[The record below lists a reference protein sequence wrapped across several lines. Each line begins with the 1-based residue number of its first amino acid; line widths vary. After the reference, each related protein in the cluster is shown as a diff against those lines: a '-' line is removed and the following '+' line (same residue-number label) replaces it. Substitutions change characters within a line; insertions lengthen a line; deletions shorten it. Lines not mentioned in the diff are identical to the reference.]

1 MAGLDLD
8 NRPWY
13 FALIVGLVLS
23 GLLIFAFENYLFSDI
38 QKDINRS
45 TSELEAL
52 KKKVT
57 EGKIAEGRLPQFR
70 EEFAR
75 LDTELQR
82 LLRILPTA
90 KQTDELIK
98 KIKSLTERGN
108 FRLVIFQP
116 QPFVK
121 KDFYS
126 EWPIS
131 VQLEASYHELALF
144 FDRLSRF
151 SRIINIDTL
160 AITADTRSR
169 SAYTI
174 DTTFVMKTF
183 IYDENQNQSQQEGAP
198 R

>member
-13 FALIVGLVLS
+13 FAVIVGVVIS

-45 TSELEAL
+45 TSDLEAL

-70 EEFAR
+70 EESER
-75 LDTELQR
+75 LETELQR

-108 FRLVIFQP
+108 FRLVTFQP

-160 AITADTRSR
+160 ALSADTRPR
-169 SAYTI
+169 SSYTI
-174 DTTFVMKTF
+174 NTTFVMKTF
-183 IYDENQNQSQQEGAP
+183 IYDEAKQGGAQ
-198 R
+198 

>member
-45 TSELEAL
+45 TSDLEAL

-108 FRLVIFQP
+108 FRLVTFQP

-160 AITADTRSR
+160 AITADNRTR

-183 IYDENQNQSQQEGAP
+183 IYDENQNQNQQEGAP
-198 R
+198 

>member
-1 MAGLDLD
+1 MAGLDLE

-13 FALIVGLVLS
+13 VALILGVVIAGVL
-23 GLLIFAFENYLFSDI
+23 IWAFENYLFSDI
-38 QKDINRS
+38 QKDIKGRTND
-45 TSELEAL
+45 LQVL
-52 KKKVT
+52 QGKVR
-57 EGKIAEGRLPQFR
+57 EGKAAEARLPQFR
-70 EEFAR
+70 EEAER
-75 LDTELQR
+75 LETELSR

-108 FRLVIFQP
+108 FRLVSFQP
-116 QPFVK
+116 QAFVK

-126 EWPIS
+126 EWPIG

-151 SRIINIDTL
+151 SRIINVESL
-160 AITADTRSR
+160 
-169 SAYTI
+169 SASASNKKGSSYTI
-174 DTTFVMKTF
+174 NVAFTMKTF
-183 IYDENQNQSQQEGAP
+183 IYGEVAKEGV

>member
-13 FALIVGLVLS
+13 FALIVGLVIS

-38 QKDINRS
+38 QKDIDRS
-45 TSELEAL
+45 TSDLAAL

-75 LDTELQR
+75 LDAELQR

-108 FRLVIFQP
+108 FRLVTFQP

-160 AITADTRSR
+160 AISADSRPRSN
-169 SAYTI
+169 YTI
-174 DTTFVMKTF
+174 NTTFVMKTF
-183 IYDENQNQSQQEGAP
+183 IYDEPSQAPKPEGA

>member
-1 MAGLDLD
+1 MAGLDLE

-13 FALIVGLVLS
+13 FALILGVVIAGVL
-23 GLLIFAFENYLFSDI
+23 IWAFENYLFSDI
-38 QKDINRS
+38 QKDIKARTND
-45 TSELEAL
+45 LQVL
-52 KKKVT
+52 QGKVR
-57 EGKIAEGRLPQFR
+57 EGKAAEARLPQFR
-70 EEFAR
+70 EEAER
-75 LDTELQR
+75 LETELNR

-108 FRLVIFQP
+108 FRLVTFQP
-116 QPFVK
+116 QGFVK

-126 EWPIS
+126 EWPIN

-151 SRIINIDTL
+151 SRIINVETL
-160 AITADTRSR
+160 AA
-169 SAYTI
+169 SALSKRGSPYTI
-174 DTTFVMKTF
+174 STSFTMKTF
-183 IYDENQNQSQQEGAP
+183 IYGDAKQEGAP

>member
-1 MAGLDLD
+1 MAGLDLE

-13 FALIVGLVLS
+13 FALIIGVVVAGVL
-23 GLLIFAFENYLFSDI
+23 IWAFENYLFSDI
-38 QKDINRS
+38 QKDIKGRTND
-45 TSELEAL
+45 LQVL
-52 KKKVT
+52 QGKVR
-57 EGKIAEGRLPQFR
+57 EGKAAEARLPQFR
-70 EEFAR
+70 EEAER
-75 LDTELQR
+75 LETELNR

-108 FRLVIFQP
+108 FRLVTFQP
-116 QPFVK
+116 LGFVK

-126 EWPIS
+126 EWPIT

-151 SRIINIDTL
+151 SRIINVETL
-160 AITADTRSR
+160 TAGTLNKKGSP
-169 SAYTI
+169 YTI
-174 DTTFVMKTF
+174 STSFTMKTF
-183 IYDENQNQSQQEGAP
+183 IYGDTTKQEGAP

>member
-13 FALIVGLVLS
+13 FALIVGLVIS

-38 QKDINRS
+38 RKDIDRS
-45 TSELEAL
+45 TSDLAAL

-108 FRLVIFQP
+108 FRLVTFQP
-116 QPFVK
+116 QGFVK
-121 KDFYS
+121 QDFYS

-160 AITADTRSR
+160 AISADSRPRSN
-169 SAYTI
+169 YTI
-174 DTTFVMKTF
+174 NTTFVMKTF
-183 IYDENQNQSQQEGAP
+183 IYDEPTPQPQQEGA

>member
-23 GLLIFAFENYLFSDI
+23 GLLIFAFENYLFADI
-38 QKDINRS
+38 QKDITRS
-45 TSELEAL
+45 TSDLTAL

-70 EEFAR
+70 EEAER
-75 LDTELQR
+75 LETELQR

-108 FRLVIFQP
+108 FRLVSFQP

-131 VQLEASYHELALF
+131 VQLEANYHELALF

-160 AITADTRSR
+160 ALTADTRPR
-169 SAYTI
+169 SPYTI
-174 DTTFVMKTF
+174 NTTFVMKTF
-183 IYDENQNQSQQEGAP
+183 IYDEPKPDVKPEGA